1 MKKLLSILLS
11 SVLLICTLS
20 STTVFAEG
28 DNEFSFDFEEVKT
41 PEIPV
46 YVDGKQLMADVPAQ
60 IISDRTMVPLRAI
73 FEAIGADVAW
83 DDSTKTAISNKGET
97 TVKITIGE
105 YRLIKNDTEIA
116 IDVPAQ
122 IVDSRTLVPVR
133 AIAESFDCTVEWLDD
148 IRTVRIL
155 SKVLPDPELTPADE
169 KIVYY
174 LNDTPVSQARYDLY
188 TAVITEMN
196 GAEPTES
203 NVLGLLKQLYA
214 AEKFIADFGAPLS
227 VFDNDLINT
236 TILNLKDNGVYDAFV
251 AQYAATDAALRSF
264 VKDTTV
270 INLVNSCYHD
280 MTSADLIEI
289 ARKEFVK
296 VKHIL
301 VKTEEEA
308 NEVLEKINNGEVFE
322 ELVKQ
327 YSIDSMDPDAG
338 YIFTTGDMVKEFEK
352 KSFELK
358 DGEISEPVQSAY
370 GYHII
375 KKYPMSEVTDEYLLT
390 NYAQKL
396 FVTANSVKTT
406 AAINNIISTIEV
418 KKA

>member
-20 STTVFAEG
+20 STFAFAEG
-28 DNEFSFDFEEVKT
+28 DNEFSFDFEEAKT
-41 PEIPV
+41 SEIPV
-46 YVDGKQLMADVPAQ
+46 YVDGKQLNADVPAQ

-105 YRLIKNDTEIA
+105 YKLLKNDTEIA

-133 AIAESFDCTVEWLDD
+133 AIAESFDCIVEWLDD

-155 SKVLPDPELTPADE
+155 SRVLPAPELTPADE

-174 LNDTPVSQARYDLY
+174 LNGTPISQARYDLY
-188 TAVITEMN
+188 AEIISETN
-196 GAEPTES
+196 GFEPTE
-203 NVLGLLKQLYA
+203 NHVLDILKQLYA
-214 AEKFIADFGAPLS
+214 AEVFIADFGVSLS
-227 VFDNDLINT
+227 VFDNDIINA
-236 TILNLKDNGVYDAFV
+236 TILNLKDNGIYDSFV

-280 MTSADLIEI
+280 MTSSDLIEI

-301 VKTEEEA
+301 VETEDEA
-308 NEVLEKINNGEVFE
+308 KEIIEKLGNGEAFE
-322 ELVKQ
+322 DLVKQ
-327 YSIDSMDPDAG
+327 YSIDSMDPNAG
-338 YIFTTGDMVKEFEK
+338 YIFTKGDMVKEFEN

-358 DGEISEPVQSAY
+358 DGEISEPVKSAY

-396 FVTANSVKTT
+396 FITANSIKTT
-406 AAINNIISTIEV
+406 AAMNNIISTIEV